1 MSALRTGRAA
11 GSNGGK
17 GTGPPTGHLVSGPGP
32 TTGLAAPARQRILAQ
47 ARFEVGTLLRNGE
60 QLLVSIILPALVLV
74 GLSAT
79 TSPSLGPGNR
89 IDVAVPGVLALAI
102 ISSAFTS
109 QAIATGFDRRYD
121 VLRYLGVTPLGKAGL
136 VAAKV
141 LATLAVLTIQVAVLS
156 SLGLALGWHP
166 DATGVP
172 PAVLFIVL
180 GTWAF
185 VALALLIGGTLRAE
199 AVLALANLLW
209 VLFLAVGG
217 VVVPRSQLP
226 DAVAGFVGLL
236 PSAALGDGLRS
247 ALVDGTLNLPA
258 LLVILAWAGATTLL
272 AARLFRFDD

>member
-1 MSALRTGRAA
+1 MSALRAGKSAGRNLGKDTGTVA
-11 GSNGGK
+11 
-17 GTGPPTGHLVSGPGP
+17 SGPGP
-32 TTGLAAPARQRILAQ
+32 RTGLAAPSRQRILAQ

-74 GLSAT
+74 GLSVT

-89 IDVAVPGVLALAI
+89 IDVAVPGVLALSV

-121 VLRYLGVTPLGKAGL
+121 VLRYLGVTPLGKGGL

-156 SLGLALGWHP
+156 ALGLALGWHP
-166 DATGVP
+166 DAAGVL
-172 PAVLFIVL
+172 PALVFLVL

-199 AVLALANLLW
+199 AVLAVANLLW

-217 VVVPRSQLP
+217 VIVPRTQLP

-247 ALVDGTLNLPA
+247 ALVEGTLNVPA
-258 LLVILAWAGATTLL
+258 LLVVLGWAGAMTLL